1 MSAKTVTI
9 DHPHAEVIAAY
20 YSGKTVQVRGFNDE
34 WHDWRMPLDCD
45 DDAPAFFSKNEWRIK
60 PEPIVKWA
68 VAFPTGS
75 LWGVYESREFAER
88 EILGHELAHARI
100 VRMVEQPE

>member
-34 WHDWRMPLDCD
+34 WHDWRMTLDCD

-60 PEPIVKWA
+60 PEPLVKWLIVFA
-68 VAFPTGS
+68 DGGWAAFD
-75 LWGVYESREFAER
+75 
-88 EILGHELAHARI
+88 HEDEAKRMAKIGKGRRV

>member
-20 YSGKTVQVRGFNDE
+20 YSGKTVEYNTGDE
-34 WHDWRMPLDCD
+34 WRLWGKAT
-45 DDAPAFFSKNEWRIK
+45 APSFCPATQYRIK
-60 PEPIVKWA
+60 PEPLVRWLVVTDQGATVSAWSIKPQIDA
-68 VAFPTGS
+68 
-75 LWGVYESREFAER
+75 RE
-88 EILGHELAHARI
+88 GYRI